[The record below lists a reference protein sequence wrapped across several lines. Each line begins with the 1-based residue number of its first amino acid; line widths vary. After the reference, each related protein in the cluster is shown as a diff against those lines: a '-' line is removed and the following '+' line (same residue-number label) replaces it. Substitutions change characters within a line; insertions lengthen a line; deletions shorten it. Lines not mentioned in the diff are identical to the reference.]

1 MSDAP
6 AAAPAALA
14 GARASPAGS
23 GMAAPGFGRL
33 VQAVQ
38 ANCDISDARHAR
50 DMTLCNYL
58 LDMREFYRWECGKP
72 FAETLARADVGQWIA
87 RREALWETLADADFM
102 PLPVMGRDVE
112 PFAAAAVNAALAP
125 AGLVYGAGI
134 GPFGKPQFFLG
145 ELGHDERRGQVR
157 VLVSRREF
165 ARDLSPPPAA
175 LQGDTVY
182 LRHESLQRWL
192 WGKVETWGVKKPDGA
207 WQRALAAYGFD
218 ADPRLAV
225 ERMAEAEAETLIM
238 HELGE
243 FAAGQLLGGQWQEM
257 RAGFTGRRAEIVA
270 RAVRDNL
277 ADCLVTLPALMD
289 RNATASI
296 HFWFANFD
304 GMRRELFPL
313 LAGAYAK
320 LIDGDDGHA
329 LESAITAGQRH
340 WRDAARRLLDL
351 FLAGG
356 AGEPAA
362 AGLAEMAE
370 TRL

>member
-1 MSDAP
+1 MSDGFA
-6 AAAPAALA
+6 AASTDFADARAAPA
-14 GARASPAGS
+14 GTVTTT
-23 GMAAPGFGRL
+23 PGFARL

-87 RREALWETLADADFM
+87 RREALWETLEDADFA
-102 PLPVMGRDVE
+102 PLPVMGRDIE
-112 PFAAAAVNAALAP
+112 PFAVAAVNAVLAP

-134 GPFGKPQFFLG
+134 GRFGKPQFFLG
-145 ELGHDERRGQVR
+145 ELGRDERRGEAR
-157 VLVSRREF
+157 ILFARREY
-165 ARDLSPPPAA
+165 ARDLSPAPAA
-175 LQGDTVY
+175 LLGDTIY

-192 WGKVETWGVKKPDGA
+192 WGKVETWGVKRPDGA
-207 WQRALAAYGFD
+207 WQRTLAAYGFD

-225 ERMAEAEAETLIM
+225 ERMAEAEAETLIL

-243 FAAGQLLGGQWQEM
+243 FAAGRLLGGQWQEM

-277 ADCLVTLPALMD
+277 ADCLVTLPALVD
-289 RNATASI
+289 RRAAASI

-313 LAGAYAK
+313 LAGAYAAWTA
-320 LIDGDDGHA
+320 GDDGVA
-329 LESAITAGQRH
+329 LESAIAAGRRH
-340 WRDAARRLLDL
+340 WRDTGRRLVDL
-351 FLAGG
+351 CLASG
-356 AGEPAA
+356 AGEAA
-362 AGLAEMAE
+362 AAALAELPA